1 MWEDSWADTA
11 ELPWFAPKEGQG
23 SRSTSSL
30 VHVDLA
36 ALSHQGKVRPNNEDH
51 FLVSCFDRTM
61 RTLLTNLPAGD
72 VPERYSET
80 VYLMLV
86 ADGMGGAAAGE
97 VASRT
102 AINTLVDL
110 VLQAPY
116 WIMRLDEQFAMKV
129 LKRMDQR
136 FQQVRET
143 LIERAHVDPTL
154 SGMGTTMTL
163 AFSLG
168 AELVT
173 AHVGDSRAYLFR
185 QGLLQRLTRDQT
197 MAQSLA
203 DDGAIRPEEVASH
216 PMRHVLTG
224 AITTRGRRAATE
236 FHQLHLVDG
245 DQVLLCTDGLTERVT
260 DTAIAEV
267 LKIPGPAA
275 DSCRSLI
282 DLALE
287 GGGKDNVTVVLG
299 RYHIPERLI
308 AGA

>member
-11 ELPWFAPKEGQG
+11 ELPWSAPKEGQG
-23 SRSTSSL
+23 ARSTSSL
-30 VHVDLA
+30 VHVEVA
-36 ALSHQGKVRPNNEDH
+36 GLSHQGKVRPNNEDH
-51 FLVSCFDRTM
+51 FLVACFDRTM

-80 VYLMLV
+80 VHLMLV
-86 ADGMGGAAAGE
+86 ADGMGGTAAGE

-143 LIERAHVDPTL
+143 LIERAQMDPTL

-203 DDGAIRPEEVASH
+203 DEGAIRPEEVASH

-224 AITTRGRRAATE
+224 AITTRGGKAATE

-245 DQVLLCTDGLTERVT
+245 DQVLLCTDGLPEMVT

-267 LKIPGPAA
+267 LRISGPAA

-299 RYHIPERLI
+299 RYHIPEMRDK
-308 AGA
+308 